1 MACERWPK
9 PTDLAACLLDFI
21 ADARVR
27 ATALSFRSLLLTI
40 SMTTGDHPA
49 SETETQASNPEHLS
63 ATDTAEVSG
72 DIAATP
78 PQSETTPSA
87 AKPAGPLAKVA
98 RPAPLAARGA
108 GMAKPA
114 SPSVSPEQ
122 LAKQAAKK
130 PKKQKAPLPR
140 MGGERQK
147 ESSGATTGSV
157 TTGNTAEP
165 DSGATAGYSTTGEN
179 AEQTP
184 RPKTAARV
192 ALPNMRMKLSD
203 DLQAELDAELAA
215 ADVEAMLSGPAG
227 MPDRKEPL
235 AEGTRVQ
242 GVVLKV
248 LTDHVFIALGGPDEG
263 MVPFVQFK
271 EEPAIGSQV
280 EVIVHSFSN
289 ADGVYNL
296 GLPGEAVDVSD
307 WEDIEEGSVVEATV
321 TGANAGGLECKVG
334 GVRGFIPISQI
345 ADYRVEDTS
354 EFVDQKFLC
363 VVNEAN
369 ARRGN
374 LVLSRRAILERER
387 EEKRKE
393 QLAKIEPGHILDG
406 IVRSIKDFGAFV
418 DLGGLDGLIHISKIS
433 WDRVGH
439 PSEVVEVGQQVKVQ
453 IDKVDKE
460 TGKIGLSLRDTQE
473 NPWDTAEAEF
483 APGSIHKGTIT
494 RIAAFGCFVK
504 LGPGVEGLVHISEL
518 ANHRVTRVD
527 AFVSEGQEVDVKVL
541 TFDRDSQKVALSIK
555 QTQAAPV
562 DTSKKVEEEVEETR
576 EVAVQPMHDGPL
588 KGGNNTASGGEKFG
602 LRW

>member
-1 MACERWPK
+1 
-9 PTDLAACLLDFI
+9 
-21 ADARVR
+21 
-27 ATALSFRSLLLTI
+27 
-40 SMTTGDHPA
+40 
-49 SETETQASNPEHLS
+49 
-63 ATDTAEVSG
+63 
-72 DIAATP
+72 
-78 PQSETTPSA
+78 
-87 AKPAGPLAKVA
+87 
-98 RPAPLAARGA
+98 
-108 GMAKPA
+108 MAKPA

-122 LAKQAAKK
+122 LAKQAAAKPGAGGK
-130 PKKQKAPLPR
+130 PKKKKSPLPR

-147 ESSGATTGSV
+147 DSSGASA
-157 TTGNTAEP
+157 GNSASAGNDAS
-165 DSGATAGYSTTGEN
+165 DSGASAGYSTAGE
-179 AEQTP
+179 AADKTP
-184 RPKTAARV
+184 RPKTFAKV
-192 ALPNMRMKLSD
+192 AVPNRRMGLSD

-215 ADVEAMLSGPAG
+215 ADVEAMLSGAAG

-235 AEGTRVQ
+235 AEGTRVH

-248 LTDHVFIALGGPDEG
+248 QADHVFIALGGPDEG
-263 MVPFVQFK
+263 MVPFEQFK
-271 EEPAIGSQV
+271 EEPAVGSQV

-289 ADGVYNL
+289 ADGLYNL
-296 GLPGEAVDVSD
+296 GLPGEAMDVSD

-393 QLAKIEPGHILDG
+393 QLAKIEPGHQMEG

-418 DLGGLDGLIHISKIS
+418 DLGGLDGLIHISKMS
-433 WDRVGH
+433 WDRVKH
-439 PSEVVEVGQQVKVQ
+439 PSEVVEVGQKVMIQ

-483 APGSIHKGTIT
+483 APGAIHRGTVT
-494 RIAAFGCFVK
+494 RIAAFGCFVR
-504 LGPGVEGLVHISEL
+504 LSAGVEGLVHISEL
-518 ANHRVTRVD
+518 ASHRVTRVD

-541 TFDRDSQKVALSIK
+541 SFDRDSQKIALSIK

-562 DTSKKVEEEVEETR
+562 DASPKEDEVEEPVR
-576 EVAVQPMHDGPL
+576 EVAVRPMHDGPL
-588 KGGNNTASGGEKFG
+588 KGGNNTASGGEQFG